1 MMHTVMKSS
10 GMRRKIVLS
19 LAALAVLAAVTGAQA
34 RTSVWDGVYTDG
46 QAERGNSQFQQH
58 CARCHGAGL
67 AGTFEIP
74 PLIGRFVPY
83 WAGTTL
89 DVLFDYISNAM
100 PQDRPGSLSRA
111 VNADITA
118 FILKTNGF
126 PAGAKELSTESDD
139 QKAIGFDAVK
149 PADTTT
155 MPVKKK
161 RAKTR

>member
-1 MMHTVMKSS
+1 MRRLMKGG
-10 GMRRKIVLS
+10 GMRRIIVLS
-19 LAALAVLAAVTGAQA
+19 LAACTSLAVITGAQA
-34 RTSVWDGVYTDG
+34 RPSIWDGVYTDD

-58 CARCHGAGL
+58 CARCHGAHL
-67 AGTFEIP
+67 AGTFETP
-74 PLIGRFVPY
+74 PLVGRFIPY

-89 DVLFDYISNAM
+89 DVLFDYISSAM

-139 QKAIGFDAVK
+139 Q
-149 PADTTT
+149 
-155 MPVKKK
+155 
-161 RAKTR
+161 